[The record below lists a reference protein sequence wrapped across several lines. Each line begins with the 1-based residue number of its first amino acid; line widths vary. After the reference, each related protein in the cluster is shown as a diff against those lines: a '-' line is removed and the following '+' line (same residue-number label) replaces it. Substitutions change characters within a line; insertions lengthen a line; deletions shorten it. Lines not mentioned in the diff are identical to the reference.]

1 MALDSAMPFCIPRCA
16 ISLTSARQ
24 SRSHVHLGVSTL
36 HVSVSC
42 ALMMLSRLS
51 LTSHCSQRL
60 PRRLDCC
67 RRCRCRRIPYGF
79 DMYIPL
85 CPTSTY
91 RCYMNTLCLFNMPNF
106 PDPQAILMR
115 KKKRGSRPVPTSCT
129 SSRSCALVRWLV
141 LHRMGSDGL
150 RHDCRFLSSS
160 ERGRA
165 RTSAW

>member
-24 SRSHVHLGVSTL
+24 SRSQVHLGVSTL

-60 PRRLDCC
+60 PSRVDCC

-115 KKKRGSRPVPTSCT
+115 KKKAWEQTRANVVYELP
-129 SSRSCALVRWLV
+129 LVRA
-141 LHRMGSDGL
+141 GSL
-150 RHDCRFLSSS
+150 
-160 ERGRA
+160 A
-165 RTSAW
+165 RIAQDALGWAQT